1 VIFLGGRH
9 GGRGVKSVLAAAA
22 KPVVVSAVRAVQPQG
37 HEIRRRQA
45 ALVST
50 VAKNLL
56 IVESPAKTRTLK
68 KFLGRQYAV
77 EASVGHIRDLVKK
90 DMGIGPSYEPHY
102 EVLANRKDVV
112 KKLRDAAKKAEVV
125 YLAPDPDREGEAI
138 AWHIF
143 EVLGKKPEAVRRV
156 TFNEITRHAVLQAL
170 EHPGEIDFK
179 KVDAQQARRVLD
191 RLMGFRLSPLLWEKV
206 KQGLSAG
213 RVQSVALK
221 MVCDRQA
228 EIEAFRPEE
237 YWNIGAELAAAQ
249 PPPFLARLHRIG
261 GKKAEV
267 DNGEQAGAIV
277 RDLEG
282 GRFLVRT
289 VERKEAQQKPGA
301 PFITSRLQQEAARR
315 FGFSVK
321 RTMALAQG
329 LYEGR
334 EIGDRGAVGLITYMR
349 TDSTRVSEEAI
360 VAIREVIAATYGDT
374 ALPPT
379 ANHYASKKGAQDAH
393 EAIRPTTFDLPPEA
407 AKDFLKADEW
417 KLYKLIWE
425 RFIASQMLPALFDV
439 TQVDVEGGK
448 TGTYTLRAAG
458 RVLKRPGFLAV
469 YRETPDEDAAGDD
482 AEAAPRGRA
491 AGEGGANQGGAGSSR
506 HAANDANSANAA
518 GDAGGEET
526 AGPVAADGATLPQ
539 IAEGEILTLRRV
551 TSEQKFTQPPAQFS
565 EATLVKALEENGI
578 GRPSTY
584 ASILATLSERDYADK
599 VEGRFRPS
607 ALGSLVNGMLQK
619 GFHDILNE
627 GYTAALEAQLDEIEE
642 GHLEWRQAVANFDQ
656 KFTQDLELAGEQMP
670 NVKREGVP
678 LDENCPDCG
687 SQLLM
692 RFGRY
697 GTFVGCSNYP
707 TCKYTRDLEPAG
719 STPAATGAAPTAGGP
734 TGAAADGA
742 DGAPPAAAAEEIAPC
757 EECGRPMALRRSR
770 FGTFYGCTGYPECK
784 GIRKTGPKAEAP
796 KPTGV
801 ACPECG
807 KGEVEEKK
815 SRRGKIFY
823 SCNRYPD
830 CKFALWNR
838 PIPKPCPDCGAAFLL
853 EKTTKKAGTRLIC
866 NTEGCGH
873 SEQVEP
879 AA

>member
-1 VIFLGGRH
+1 
-9 GGRGVKSVLAAAA
+9 
-22 KPVVVSAVRAVQPQG
+22 
-37 HEIRRRQA
+37 
-45 ALVST
+45 

-68 KFLGRQYAV
+68 KFLGSRYAV

-102 EVLANRKDVV
+102 EILASKKEVV
-112 KKLRDAAKKAEVV
+112 KKLREAAKKATTV

-156 TFNEITRHAVLQAL
+156 TFNEITRRAVLQAL
-170 EHPGEIDFK
+170 ETPGDIDYK

-221 MVCDRQA
+221 MVCDRQD
-228 EIEAFRPEE
+228 EIEAFKAEE
-237 YWNIGAELAAAQ
+237 YWNLSAELAKATASS
-249 PPPFLARLHRIG
+249 PSSPTSGTPPFIARLHRID

-267 DNGEQAGAIV
+267 RDGEQAAALV
-277 RDLEG
+277 RELEA
-282 GRFLVRT
+282 GRFVVSA

-349 TDSTRVSEEAI
+349 TDSTRVSEEALDA
-360 VAIREVIAATYGDT
+360 VRETIAATYS
-374 ALPPT
+374 AESLPES
-379 ANHYASKKGAQDAH
+379 ANRYASKKGAQDAH
-393 EAIRPTTFDLPPEA
+393 EAIRPTTFDLPPDA
-407 AKDFLKADEW
+407 LKDFLQADEW
-417 KLYKLIWE
+417 RLYKLIWD
-425 RFIASQMLPALFDV
+425 RFVASQMLPAVFDV
-439 TQVDVEGGK
+439 TQVDIASGQQGRL
-448 TGTYTLRAAG
+448 TLRAAG

-469 YRETPDEDAAGDD
+469 YREAPDEDAAAG
-482 AEAAPRGRA
+482 AGNGQGEAQAAPGINGA
-491 AGEGGANQGGAGSSR
+491 PGANGVPGANGAGT
-506 HAANDANSANAA
+506 AAAA
-518 GDAGGEET
+518 VGDA
-526 AGPVAADGATLPQ
+526 AVLPPLADGEAL
-539 IAEGEILTLRRV
+539 ERRAV

-584 ASILATLSERDYADK
+584 ANILATLSERDYVDK
-599 VEGRFRPS
+599 VEARFRPS
-607 ALGSLVNGMLQK
+607 ALGRLVNGMLQR

-627 GYTAALEAQLDEIEE
+627 GYTAALEEQLDEIEE
-642 GHLEWRQAVANFDQ
+642 GHLDWRQAVANFDQ
-656 KFTQDLELAGEQMP
+656 KFTQDLETAGEQMP
-670 NVKREGVP
+670 NVKRDGVP
-678 LDENCPDCG
+678 LDENCPECG

-697 GTFVGCSNYP
+697 GTFIGCSAYP
-707 TCKYTRDLEPAG
+707 TCKYTRDLEAPAASPANTANANGDTAAGAPAG
-719 STPAATGAAPTAGGP
+719 ADPANGAAP
-734 TGAAADGA
+734 
-742 DGAPPAAAAEEIAPC
+742 AAEEIPPC
-757 EECGRPMALRRSR
+757 EECGKPMALRRSR

-784 GIRKTGPKAEAP
+784 GIRKIGPKAEPP

-801 ACPECG
+801 ACPDCG
-807 KGEVEEKK
+807 KGEIEEKR

-838 PIPKPCPDCGAAFLL
+838 PVTKPCPDCGAPFLL
-853 EKTTKKAGTRLIC
+853 EKTTKRTGTRLVC
-866 NTEGCGH
+866 NTEGCTYT
-873 SEQVEP
+873 EQVEP

>member
-1 VIFLGGRH
+1 M
-9 GGRGVKSVLAAAA
+9 
-22 KPVVVSAVRAVQPQG
+22 
-37 HEIRRRQA
+37 
-45 ALVST
+45 VST

-90 DMGIGPSYEPHY
+90 DMGISAGYEPRY
-102 EVLANRKDVV
+102 EVLASKKDVV
-112 KKLRDAAKKAEVV
+112 KKLREAAKKADNV

-143 EVLGKKPEAVRRV
+143 EVLGKKPEAVHRV
-156 TFNEITRHAVLQAL
+156 TFNEITRRAVLQAL

-221 MVCDRQA
+221 MVCDRQD
-228 EIEAFRPEE
+228 EIDAFRPEE
-237 YWNIGAELAAAQ
+237 YWNLGAELAAAQ
-249 PPPFLARLHRIG
+249 PPPFAARLHRID

-267 DNGEQAGAIV
+267 GNGEQAAAIV

-282 GRFLVRT
+282 GRFVVRS

-321 RTMALAQG
+321 RTMSLAQG

-334 EIGDRGAVGLITYMR
+334 EIGDRGSIGLITYMR
-349 TDSTRVSEEAI
+349 TDSTRVAEEAL
-360 VAIREVIAATYGDT
+360 AAGRDFIAGAYGDA
-374 ALPPT
+374 ALPPGP
-379 ANHYASKKGAQDAH
+379 NRYASKKGAQDAH

-407 AKDFLKADEW
+407 VRELLKEDEW
-417 KLYKLIWE
+417 KLYKLIWD
-425 RFIASQMLPALFDV
+425 RFVASQMLPALYDV
-439 TQVDVEGGK
+439 TQVDVENGR
-448 TGTYTLRAAG
+448 YTLRASG
-458 RVLKRPGFLAV
+458 RILKRPGFLAV
-469 YRETPDEDAAGDD
+469 YLETPDEDAGDGA
-482 AEAAPRGRA
+482 AE
-491 AGEGGANQGGAGSSR
+491 
-506 HAANDANSANAA
+506 
-518 GDAGGEET
+518 
-526 AGPVAADGATLPQ
+526 GATLPQ
-539 IAEGEILTLRRV
+539 VREGEVLTLRQV
-551 TSEQKFTQPPAQFS
+551 TSEQKFTQPPAQYS

-584 ASILATLSERDYADK
+584 ATILSTLSERDYVDR

-607 ALGSLVNGMLQK
+607 ALGRLVNGMLQK

-627 GYTAALEAQLDEIEE
+627 GYTAELEAQLDEIEE

-656 KFTQDLELAGEQMP
+656 KFSQDLEAAGEQMP

-678 LDENCPDCG
+678 LGETCPECG
-687 SQLLM
+687 GQLLM

-719 STPAATGAAPTAGGP
+719 APTAGTGGT
-734 TGAAADGA
+734 TGAPGSAGPLGSLGSNSTAPEAAA
-742 DGAPPAAAAEEIAPC
+742 NAPAASAVNGATAAEAVAPC

-784 GIRKTGPKAEAP
+784 GIRKIGVQAEAP

-807 KGEVEEKK
+807 KGEIEEKR
-815 SRRGKIFY
+815 SRRGKTFY

-838 PIPKPCPDCGAAFLL
+838 PVPKPCPDCGAPFLL
-853 EKTTKKAGTRLIC
+853 EKTTKKTGTRLVC

-873 SEQVEP
+873 TEQVEP

>member
-1 VIFLGGRH
+1 
-9 GGRGVKSVLAAAA
+9 
-22 KPVVVSAVRAVQPQG
+22 VSAVRAVRPQG

-102 EVLANRKDVV
+102 EVLATRKDVV
-112 KKLRDAAKKAEVV
+112 KKLREAARKAEIV

-228 EIEAFRPEE
+228 EIEAFKPEE
-237 YWNIGAELAAAQ
+237 YWNIGAELGAAQ
-249 PPPFLARLHRIG
+249 PPPFTARLHRIG

-267 DNGEQAGAIV
+267 TNGEQAGVIV

-282 GRFLVRT
+282 GRFVVHT

-334 EIGDRGAVGLITYMR
+334 ELGDRGAVGIITYMR
-349 TDSTRVSEEAI
+349 TDSTRVSEEALAA
-360 VAIREVIAATYGDT
+360 VREVITATYGDA
-374 ALPPT
+374 ALPPS
-379 ANHYASKKGAQDAH
+379 ANRYASKKGAQDAH

-407 AKDFLKADEW
+407 AKEFLKADEW

-439 TQVDVEGGK
+439 TQVDVESGK
-448 TGTYTLRAAG
+448 YTLRVAG

-469 YRETPDEDAAGDD
+469 YRETPDEDAAGGADD
-482 AEAAPRGRA
+482 GAPGASGGDGA
-491 AGEGGANQGGAGSSR
+491 AGSAGSR
-506 HAANDANSANAA
+506 RNT
-518 GDAGGEET
+518 AGGDEVG
-526 AGPVAADGATLPQ
+526 GPASADGATLPP
-539 IAEGEILTLRRV
+539 IAEGEVLTLRRV
-551 TSEQKFTQPPAQFS
+551 ASEQKFTQPPAQFS

-627 GYTAALEAQLDEIEE
+627 GYTAELEAQLDEIEE

-719 STPAATGAAPTAGGP
+719 TAAGSAAAGAASEQTAAT
-734 TGAAADGA
+734 ADGA
-742 DGAPPAAAAEEIAPC
+742 SPTPAAAEEIAPC

-801 ACPECG
+801 TCPECG

-838 PIPKPCPDCGAAFLL
+838 PVPKPCPDCGAPFLL
-853 EKTTKKAGTRLIC
+853 EKTTKKTGTRLIC

>member
-1 VIFLGGRH
+1 M
-9 GGRGVKSVLAAAA
+9 
-22 KPVVVSAVRAVQPQG
+22 
-37 HEIRRRQA
+37 
-45 ALVST
+45 
-50 VAKNLL
+50 AKNLL

-68 KFLGRQYAV
+68 KFLGKQYAV
-77 EASVGHIRDLVKK
+77 EASIGHIRDLVKK
-90 DMGIGPSYEPHY
+90 DMGIGPHYEPHY
-102 EVLANRKDVV
+102 EVIASRREVV
-112 KKLRDAAKKAEVV
+112 KKLRAAAKKADTVF
-125 YLAPDPDREGEAI
+125 LAPDPDREGEAI

-156 TFNEITRHAVLQAL
+156 TFNEITRRAVLQAL
-170 EHPGEIDFK
+170 EQAGDIDFK

-191 RLMGFRLSPLLWEKV
+191 RLMGFRLSPLLWQKV

-221 MVCDRQA
+221 MVCDRQD
-228 EIEAFRPEE
+228 EIEAFQPEE
-237 YWNIGAELAAAQ
+237 YWNIAAELAAAA
-249 PPPFLARLHRIG
+249 PPPFVARLHRID

-267 DNGEQAGAIV
+267 GNGEQAAAVV
-277 RDLEG
+277 RDLESG
-282 GRFLVRT
+282 SFTVRT

-301 PFITSRLQQEAARR
+301 PFITSRLQQDAARR

-349 TDSTRVSEEAI
+349 TDSTRVSEEAL
-360 VAIREVIAATYGDT
+360 AAARELIAATYGPE
-374 ALPPT
+374 ALPDA
-379 ANHYASKKGAQDAH
+379 ANRYASKKGAQDAH
-393 EAIRPTTFDLPPEA
+393 EAIRPTTFELPPEA
-407 AKDFLKADEW
+407 VKDFLKTDEW

-439 TQVDVEGGK
+439 TQVDVENGR
-448 TGTYTLRAAG
+448 YILRASG

-469 YRETPDEDAAGDD
+469 YRETPDE
-482 AEAAPRGRA
+482 
-491 AGEGGANQGGAGSSR
+491 
-506 HAANDANSANAA
+506 
-518 GDAGGEET
+518 ET
-526 AGPVAADGATLPQ
+526 AGAAASGSGNGNGEDAAAAAAPAMESAGTLAALQGAAAAVLPPLR
-539 IAEGEILTLRRV
+539 EGEALELRRMD
-551 TSEQKFTQPPAQFS
+551 SEQKFTQPPAQYN

-584 ASILATLSERDYADK
+584 ASILGTLGQRDYADK
-599 VEGRFRPS
+599 VDGRFRPS
-607 ALGSLVNGMLQK
+607 ALGRLVNGMLQQ

-627 GYTAALEAQLDEIEE
+627 GYTAALEEQLDEIED
-642 GHLEWRQAVANFDQ
+642 GHLDWRQAVANFDE
-656 KFTQDLELAGEQMP
+656 KFSRDLETAGEQMR

-678 LDENCPDCG
+678 LDEKCPDCG

-707 TCKYTRDLEPAG
+707 TCKYTRDLEPAAANGGTAGSSANDGGAQTAAGAPGSANSTG
-719 STPAATGAAPTAGGP
+719 STGSSSSAGSTTANGA
-734 TGAAADGA
+734 
-742 DGAPPAAAAEEIAPC
+742 PAAAAEEIPPC

-770 FGTFYGCTGYPECK
+770 FGTFYGCTGYPDCK
-784 GIRKTGPKAEAP
+784 GIRKIGPQAEPP

-807 KGEVEEKK
+807 KGEIEEKR
-815 SRRGKIFY
+815 SRRGKLFY

-838 PIPKPCPDCGAAFLL
+838 PVLKPCPDCGAPFLL
-853 EKTTKKAGTRLIC
+853 EKTTKRTGTRLVC

>member
-1 VIFLGGRH
+1 
-9 GGRGVKSVLAAAA
+9 
-22 KPVVVSAVRAVQPQG
+22 
-37 HEIRRRQA
+37 
-45 ALVST
+45 LVST

-68 KFLGRQYAV
+68 KFLGKQYAV

-90 DMGIGPSYEPHY
+90 DMGIGPHYEPHY
-102 EVLANRKDVV
+102 EVLANKREIV
-112 KKLRDAAKKAEVV
+112 KKLRQAAKQADTV

-143 EVLGKKPEAVRRV
+143 EVLGKEPKDVRRV
-156 TFNEITRHAVLQAL
+156 TFNEITKHAVLQAL
-170 EHPGEIDFK
+170 EQPGDIDFK

-228 EIEAFRPEE
+228 EIEAFVPQE
-237 YWNIGAELAAAQ
+237 YWNIAAELAAGV
-249 PPPFLARLHRIG
+249 PPPFTARLHRIG

-267 DNGEQAGAIV
+267 GNGEQAAAIV
-277 RDLEG
+277 RDLEAG
-282 GRFLVRT
+282 TYVVRT

-301 PFITSRLQQEAARR
+301 PFITSRLQQEAAKR

-349 TDSTRVSEEAI
+349 TDSTRVSEEAL
-360 VAIREVIAATYGDT
+360 VAARELIAATYGPEL
-374 ALPPT
+374 LPEA
-379 ANHYASKKGAQDAH
+379 ANRYASKKGAQDAH
-393 EAIRPTTFDLPPEA
+393 EAIRPTTFELPPEDV
-407 AKDFLKADEW
+407 KDYLKADEW

-425 RFIASQMLPALFDV
+425 RFIGSQMVPALFDV
-439 TQVDVEGGK
+439 TQVDVACGK
-448 TGTYTLRAAG
+448 YTLRVSG

-469 YRETPDEDAAGDD
+469 YRETPDEDAAAAAPAGNGNGNGDD
-482 AEAAPRGRA
+482 LGAAPASLQVGA
-491 AGEGGANQGGAGSSR
+491 A
-506 HAANDANSANAA
+506 
-518 GDAGGEET
+518 
-526 AGPVAADGATLPQ
+526 LPPLR
-539 IAEGEILTLRRV
+539 EGEALELRRV
-551 TSEQKFTQPPAQFS
+551 VSEQKFTQPAAQYN

-584 ASILATLSERDYADK
+584 ASILATLSERDYAEK
-599 VEGRFRPS
+599 VDGRFRPS
-607 ALGSLVNGMLQK
+607 ALGRLVNGMLQQ

-627 GYTAALEAQLDEIEE
+627 GYTAALEGQLVEIEE
-642 GHLEWRQAVANFDQ
+642 GNLDWRQAVANFDE
-656 KFTQDLELAGEQMP
+656 KFSQDLEAAGEQMP
-670 NVKREGVP
+670 NVKRDGVP
-678 LDENCPDCG
+678 LDEKCPECG

-697 GTFVGCSNYP
+697 GTFVGCSTYP
-707 TCKYTRDLEPAG
+707 ACKYTRDLEPSG
-719 STPAATGAAPTAGGP
+719 ATGAAGTPAGDGGAQTAAGGAAGDP
-734 TGAAADGA
+734 GSGGAAQANG
-742 DGAPPAAAAEEIAPC
+742 AAAEEIPPC

-784 GIRKTGPKAEAP
+784 GIRKTGPKAEPP

-807 KGEVEEKK
+807 KGEIEEKR
-815 SRRGKIFY
+815 SRRGKLFY

-838 PIPKPCPDCGAAFLL
+838 PVQKPCPDCGAPFLL
-853 EKTTKKAGTRLIC
+853 EKTTKRAGTRLVC
-866 NTEGCGH
+866 NTPGCGH
-873 SEQVEP
+873 SESVEP

>member
-1 VIFLGGRH
+1 
-9 GGRGVKSVLAAAA
+9 
-22 KPVVVSAVRAVQPQG
+22 
-37 HEIRRRQA
+37 
-45 ALVST
+45 

-90 DMGIGPSYEPHY
+90 GMGIGPSYEPHY
-102 EVLANRKDVV
+102 EVLANKKDVV
-112 KKLRDAAKKAEVV
+112 KKLRDAAKKAETV

-143 EVLGKKPEAVRRV
+143 EVLGKDASAVRRV
-156 TFNEITRHAVLQAL
+156 TFNEITQRAVLAAL
-170 EHPGEIDFK
+170 ESPGEIDFK

-228 EIEAFRPEE
+228 EIEAFQPVE
-237 YWNIGAELAAAQ
+237 YWNLSADLAASQ
-249 PPPFLARLHRIG
+249 PPPFIARLHRIA

-267 DNGEQAGAIV
+267 GNGPLAATIV

-282 GRFLVRT
+282 GSFVVRT
-289 VERKEAQQKPGA
+289 IERKEAQQKPGA

-334 EIGDRGAVGLITYMR
+334 EVGDRGAVGLITYMR
-349 TDSTRVSEEAI
+349 TDSTRVSDEALEAARDF
-360 VAIREVIAATYGDT
+360 VATTYGAA
-374 ALPPT
+374 ALPES
-379 ANHYASKKGAQDAH
+379 ANRYASKKGAQDAH
-393 EAIRPTTFDLPPEA
+393 EAIRPTTFELPPDTV
-407 AKDFLKADEW
+407 KDWLKPDEL
-417 KLYKLIWE
+417 KLYKLIWD
-425 RFIASQMLPALFDV
+425 RFIASQMLSALYDV
-439 TQVDVEGGK
+439 TQVDIENGR
-448 TGTYTLRAAG
+448 YTLRASG
-458 RVLKRPGFLAV
+458 RVLKREGFLAL
-469 YRETPDEDAAGDD
+469 YRETPDEDAGAGADAPGANGNGAD
-482 AEAAPRGRA
+482 GAGGTGKANGDAGTAEAADA
-491 AGEGGANQGGAGSSR
+491 ASGANAL
-506 HAANDANSANAA
+506 
-518 GDAGGEET
+518 
-526 AGPVAADGATLPQ
+526 LPQ
-539 IAEGEILTLRRV
+539 LAQGEVLKLRRLN
-551 TSEQKFTQPPAQFS
+551 SEQKFTQPPAQYS

-584 ASILATLSERDYADK
+584 ATILSTLTERDYVDK
-599 VEGRFRPS
+599 VEARFIPS
-607 ALGSLVNGMLQK
+607 ALGRLVNDMLQK

-627 GYTAALEAQLDEIEE
+627 GYTAALEEQLDEIED
-642 GHLEWRQAVANFDQ
+642 GNLDWRQAVTNFDQ
-656 KFTQDLELAGEQMP
+656 KFTHDLELAGEQMP
-670 NVKREGVP
+670 NVKRDGVP
-678 LDENCPDCG
+678 LDETCPDCG
-687 SQLLM
+687 SGLLM

-707 TCKYTRDLEPAG
+707 QCKYTRDLA
-719 STPAATGAAPTAGGP
+719 PAAAPAKSAAAGGEAGAAGA
-734 TGAAADGA
+734 TGEAAA
-742 DGAPPAAAAEEIAPC
+742 PAAAEEIPPC
-757 EECGRPMALRRSR
+757 EECGKPMALRRSR
-770 FGTFYGCTGYPECK
+770 FGTFYGCTGYPDCK
-784 GIRKTGPKAEAP
+784 GIRKIGPQADAP

-801 ACPECG
+801 ACPDCG
-807 KGEVEEKK
+807 KGEIEEKR

-838 PIPKPCPDCGAAFLL
+838 PVAKPCPDCGAPFLL
-853 EKTTKKAGTRLIC
+853 EKTTKRDGTRLIC

-873 SEQVEP
+873 IEHVEP

>member
-1 VIFLGGRH
+1 M
-9 GGRGVKSVLAAAA
+9 
-22 KPVVVSAVRAVQPQG
+22 
-37 HEIRRRQA
+37 
-45 ALVST
+45 
-50 VAKNLL
+50 AKNLL

-102 EVLANRKDVV
+102 EVIASRREVV
-112 KKLRDAAKKAEVV
+112 KKLRAAAKKADIVF
-125 YLAPDPDREGEAI
+125 LAPDPDREGEAI

-143 EVLGKKPEAVRRV
+143 EVLGKEPEAVRRV
-156 TFNEITRHAVLQAL
+156 TFNEITRRAVLQAL
-170 EHPGEIDFK
+170 EQAGDIDFK

-191 RLMGFRLSPLLWEKV
+191 RLMGFRLSPLLWQKV
-206 KQGLSAG
+206 KRGLSAG

-221 MVCDRQA
+221 MVCDRQD
-228 EIEAFRPEE
+228 EIEAFQPQE
-237 YWNIGAELAAAQ
+237 YWNIAAELAAAA
-249 PPPFLARLHRIG
+249 PPPFTARLHRID

-267 DNGEQAGAIV
+267 GDGEQAGAIV

-282 GRFLVRT
+282 GRFTVRT

-349 TDSTRVSEEAI
+349 TDSTRVSEEALD
-360 VAIREVIAATYGDT
+360 AARELIAATYGPA
-374 ALPPT
+374 ALPDA
-379 ANHYASKKGAQDAH
+379 ANRYASKKGAQDAH
-393 EAIRPTTFDLPPEA
+393 EAIRPTTFELPPEA

-439 TQVDVEGGK
+439 TQVDVESGR
-448 TGTYTLRAAG
+448 YTLRASG

-469 YRETPDEDAAGDD
+469 YRETPDDETGAA
-482 AEAAPRGRA
+482 A
-491 AGEGGANQGGAGSSR
+491 
-506 HAANDANSANAA
+506 AANEATAA
-518 GDAGGEET
+518 LPA
-526 AGPVAADGATLPQ
+526 GATAAVLPPLN
-539 IAEGEILTLRRV
+539 EGETLELRRV
-551 TSEQKFTQPPAQFS
+551 DSEQKFTQPPAQYN

-584 ASILATLSERDYADK
+584 ASILGTLSERDYADK
-599 VEGRFRPS
+599 VEGRFRPT
-607 ALGSLVNGMLQK
+607 ALGRLVNGMLQQ

-627 GYTAALEAQLDEIEE
+627 GYTAALEEQLDEIED
-642 GHLEWRQAVANFDQ
+642 GHLDWRQAVANFDE
-656 KFTQDLELAGEQMP
+656 KFSRDLETAGEQMR

-678 LDENCPDCG
+678 LDETCPDCG

-707 TCKYTRDLEPAG
+707 TCKYTRDLA
-719 STPAATGAAPTAGGP
+719 PAAANGGP
-734 TGAAADGA
+734 TGAAAGDGGA
-742 DGAPPAAAAEEIAPC
+742 QATAGAPGAADAGGSAGSAGASGEKAAGGGAAEEIPPC

-784 GIRKTGPKAEAP
+784 GIRKIGPRAEPP

-807 KGEVEEKK
+807 KGEIEEKR
-815 SRRGKIFY
+815 SRRGKLFY

-838 PIPKPCPDCGAAFLL
+838 PVLKPCPDCGAPFLL
-853 EKTTKKAGTRLIC
+853 EKTTKRTGTRLIC

>member
-1 VIFLGGRH
+1 
-9 GGRGVKSVLAAAA
+9 
-22 KPVVVSAVRAVQPQG
+22 
-37 HEIRRRQA
+37 
-45 ALVST
+45 

-68 KFLGRQYAV
+68 KFLGRQYTV

-102 EVLANRKDVV
+102 EVIASRREVV
-112 KKLRDAAKKAEVV
+112 KKLRAAAKKADTVF
-125 YLAPDPDREGEAI
+125 LAPDPDREGEAI

-143 EVLGKKPEAVRRV
+143 EVLGKEPEAVRRV
-156 TFNEITRHAVLQAL
+156 TFNEITRRAVLQAL
-170 EHPGEIDFK
+170 EQPGDIDFK

-191 RLMGFRLSPLLWEKV
+191 RLMGFRLSPLLWQKV
-206 KQGLSAG
+206 KRGLSAG

-221 MVCDRQA
+221 MVCDRQD
-228 EIEAFRPEE
+228 EIEAFQPQE
-237 YWNIGAELAAAQ
+237 YWNIAAELAAAA
-249 PPPFLARLHRIG
+249 PPPFTARLHRID

-267 DNGEQAGAIV
+267 GDGELAAAVV
-277 RDLEG
+277 RDLES
-282 GRFLVRT
+282 GRFTVRT

-349 TDSTRVSEEAI
+349 TDSTRVSDEALD
-360 VAIREVIAATYGDT
+360 AARELIAATYGPE
-374 ALPPT
+374 ALPEA
-379 ANHYASKKGAQDAH
+379 ANRYTSKKGAQDAH
-393 EAIRPTTFDLPPEA
+393 EAIRPTTFELPPEA
-407 AKDFLKADEW
+407 VKDFLKVDEW

-425 RFIASQMLPALFDV
+425 RFVASQMLPALFDV
-439 TQVDVEGGK
+439 TQVDVENGR
-448 TGTYTLRAAG
+448 YTLRASG

-469 YRETPDEDAAGDD
+469 YRETPDEDTAGAAAPAGTGNGGGNGNGDRNGHGDGSATAAAAGDP
-482 AEAAPRGRA
+482 AAALP
-491 AGEGGANQGGAGSSR
+491 
-506 HAANDANSANAA
+506 
-518 GDAGGEET
+518 
-526 AGPVAADGATLPQ
+526 PGATVAVLPPLR
-539 IAEGEILTLRRV
+539 EGETLELRRV
-551 TSEQKFTQPPAQFS
+551 DSEQKFTQPPAQYN

-584 ASILATLSERDYADK
+584 ASILGTLGQRDYADK
-599 VEGRFRPS
+599 VEGRFRPT
-607 ALGSLVNGMLQK
+607 ALGRLVNGMLQQ

-627 GYTAALEAQLDEIEE
+627 GYTAALEEQLDEIED
-642 GHLEWRQAVANFDQ
+642 GHLDWRQAVANFDE
-656 KFTQDLELAGEQMP
+656 KFSRDLETAGEQMR

-678 LDENCPDCG
+678 LDETCPDCG

-707 TCKYTRDLEPAG
+707 ACKYTRDLV
-719 STPAATGAAPTAGGP
+719 PAAANGGP
-734 TGAAADGA
+734 AGAAAGDGAQGAAGAAGSGDAAGSPSSTGATGSPGANA
-742 DGAPPAAAAEEIAPC
+742 DGAAAAGTAEEIPPC

-770 FGTFYGCTGYPECK
+770 FGAFYGCTGYPECK
-784 GIRKTGPKAEAP
+784 GIRKIVPQAEPP

-807 KGEVEEKK
+807 KGEIEEKR
-815 SRRGKIFY
+815 SRRGKLFY

-838 PIPKPCPDCGAAFLL
+838 PVLKPCPDCGAPFLL
-853 EKTTKKAGTRLIC
+853 EKTTKRTGTRLVC